1 MSDSRPSSVAK
12 HPIGVAAERTGLTPD
27 VLRVWERRYRAVSPN
42 RSDGRQRLY
51 SDDDIE
57 RLRLLRLAT
66 IPGRGISQVVGL
78 STGELARMVEE
89 DASAR
94 SRAGVSLS
102 ADAGSG
108 SESLVRALAL
118 VRAFD
123 AAGLEWLLGRVLAEM
138 GLVNFITAVGAPL
151 LRRVGDEWHAGT
163 ITVGQEHLATS
174 TVRRVIIGAM
184 RVGMA
189 PGDAPR
195 MVVATLAGERHEV
208 GALFVA
214 AVAIA
219 HGWAVTYLGADLPAA
234 DIADAALAVRARAV
248 ALSVVAPTDGRQ
260 ILGELESIRGRL
272 PAGVDVVVGGSGAAG
287 MARDLEPIGVRVLDR
302 LSELR
307 TAGHP

>member
-1 MSDSRPSSVAK
+1 MPDSRQSSLPK

-42 RSDGRQRLY
+42 RSEGRQRLY

-78 STGELARMVEE
+78 PTGELARMVEE
-89 DASAR
+89 DVSAR
-94 SRAGVSLS
+94 ARVDAAAS
-102 ADAGSG
+102 ADAESG
-108 SESLVRALAL
+108 SESVARALAL

-123 AAGLEWLLGRVLAEM
+123 TAGLEWLLGRVLAEM
-138 GLVNFITAVGAPL
+138 GVVNFIAAVGAPL
-151 LRRVGDEWHAGT
+151 LRRVGDEWHAGR
-163 ITVGQEHLATS
+163 VSVAQEHLATS
-174 TVRRVIIGAM
+174 TVRRVIIGGMA
-184 RVGMA
+184 VGTA

-214 AVAIA
+214 AVATA

-234 DIADAALAVRARAV
+234 DIAEAARAVGARVV
-248 ALSVVAPTDGRQ
+248 ALSVVAPADRRQ
-260 ILGELESIRGRL
+260 ILRELESIRGGL
-272 PAGVDVVVGGSGAAG
+272 PAGVDLVVGGSGSAG
-287 MARDLEPIGVRVLDR
+287 LARDLEPAGVRVLDR
-302 LSELR
+302 LSELGP
-307 TAGHP
+307 AGPA